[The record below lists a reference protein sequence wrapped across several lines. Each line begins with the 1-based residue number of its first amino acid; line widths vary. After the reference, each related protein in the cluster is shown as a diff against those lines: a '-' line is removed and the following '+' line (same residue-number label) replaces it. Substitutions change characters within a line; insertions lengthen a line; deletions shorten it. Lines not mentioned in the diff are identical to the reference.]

1 MDGPL
6 EEPRY
11 YFRLDAFSPQLAKI
25 VFSKKFMKNL
35 DRRQAL
41 GNERSEGVLRDKLC
55 HLVLH
60 LSKQYQYYSINV
72 SDNTLAM

>member
-1 MDGPL
+1 MKSKNFCVPTQWMDPWKI
-6 EEPRY
+6 EPRY

-55 HLVLH
+55 HLV
-60 LSKQYQYYSINV
+60 
-72 SDNTLAM
+72 